1 MQLCIVFIIALGRKK
16 CYNTHKRQKV
26 EGKVLQTEAKIS
38 PEELLA
44 EGRTIQ
50 IKPQGYS
57 MYPLFVPGRDSA
69 VIAPPKKCG
78 RDSAV
83 IAPPEKSGRDSAV
96 IVPPEKCGGQNA
108 NIQDRKGD
116 VVLYRGEGQKLIL
129 HRICRLRKEKNGSTA
144 YYMAGDNQSR
154 LEGPIYQEQIKGVLV
169 AVIRKG
175 KTFTVNNLI
184 YRVVFTVWCWLRPVR
199 PQIAGTAAKI
209 KRSRIKTDAGDEY
222 GKRTE

>member
-1 MQLCIVFIIALGRKK
+1 M
-16 CYNTHKRQKV
+16 
-26 EGKVLQTEAKIS
+26 QTEAKIS

-69 VIAPPKKCG
+69 VIAPPEKSG

-83 IAPPEKSGRDSAV
+83 IAPPEKSGRQ
-96 IVPPEKCGGQNA
+96 GTNLRY
-108 NIQDRKGD
+108 RKGD

-129 HRICRLRKEKNGSTA
+129 HRICCLKKEKNGSTA

-154 LEGPIYQEQIKGVLV
+154 LEGPVYQEQIKGVLV
-169 AVIRKG
+169 AVIRNG

-184 YRVVFTVWCWLRPVR
+184 YRAVFIVWRWLRPAR
-199 PQIAGTAAKI
+199 QQIMGTAAKI

>member
-1 MQLCIVFIIALGRKK
+1 M
-16 CYNTHKRQKV
+16 
-26 EGKVLQTEAKIS
+26 QTEAKIS

-69 VIAPPKKCG
+69 VIAPPEKSG

-83 IAPPEKSGRDSAV
+83 IAPPEKSGRQ
-96 IVPPEKCGGQNA
+96 GA
-108 NIQDRKGD
+108 NLRYRKGD

-129 HRICRLRKEKNGSTA
+129 HRICRLKKEKNGSTA

-154 LEGPIYQEQIKGVLV
+154 LEGPVYQEQIKGVLV
-169 AVIRKG
+169 AVIRNG

-184 YRVVFTVWCWLRPVR
+184 YRAVFTVWRWLRPAR
-199 PQIAGTAAKI
+199 QQITGTAAKI

>member
-1 MQLCIVFIIALGRKK
+1 M
-16 CYNTHKRQKV
+16 
-26 EGKVLQTEAKIS
+26 QTEAKIS

-69 VIAPPKKCG
+69 VIAPP
-78 RDSAV
+78 
-83 IAPPEKSGRDSAV
+83 EKSGRQ
-96 IVPPEKCGGQNA
+96 GA
-108 NIQDRKGD
+108 NLRYRKGD

-129 HRICRLRKEKNGSTA
+129 HRICRLKKEKNGSMA

-154 LEGPIYQEQIKGVLV
+154 MEGPVYQEQIKGVLV
-169 AVIRKG
+169 AVIRNG

-184 YRVVFTVWCWLRPVR
+184 YRAVFTVWRWLRPAR
-199 PQIAGTAAKI
+199 QQIMGTAAKI

>member
-1 MQLCIVFIIALGRKK
+1 M
-16 CYNTHKRQKV
+16 
-26 EGKVLQTEAKIS
+26 QTEAKIS

-69 VIAPPKKCG
+69 VIAPPEKSGRDSAVIVPAKKSG

-83 IAPPEKSGRDSAV
+83 IAPPEKSGGQSA
-96 IVPPEKCGGQNA
+96 NLRY
-108 NIQDRKGD
+108 RKGD

-129 HRICRLRKEKNGSTA
+129 HRICRLKKEKNGSTA

-184 YRVVFTVWCWLRPVR
+184 YRAVFTVWRWLRPVR

-209 KRSRIKTDAGDEY
+209 KRSRTKTDAGDEY

>member
-1 MQLCIVFIIALGRKK
+1 
-16 CYNTHKRQKV
+16 
-26 EGKVLQTEAKIS
+26 LQTEAKIS

-69 VIAPPKKCG
+69 VIAPPEKSG

-83 IAPPEKSGRDSAV
+83 IAPPEKSGRQ
-96 IVPPEKCGGQNA
+96 GA
-108 NIQDRKGD
+108 NLRYSKGD
-116 VVLYRGEGQKLIL
+116 VVLYRAEGQKLIL
-129 HRICRLRKEKNGSTA
+129 HRICRLKKEKNGSTA

-154 LEGPIYQEQIKGVLV
+154 LEGPVYQEQIKGVLV
-169 AVIRKG
+169 TVIRNG

-184 YRVVFTVWCWLRPVR
+184 YRAVFTVWRWLRPVR
-199 PQIAGTAAKI
+199 PQIAETAAKI

>member
-1 MQLCIVFIIALGRKK
+1 M
-16 CYNTHKRQKV
+16 
-26 EGKVLQTEAKIS
+26 QTEAKIS

-69 VIAPPKKCG
+69 VIAPPEKRG

-83 IAPPEKSGRDSAV
+83 IAPPEKNGRQ
-96 IVPPEKCGGQNA
+96 GA
-108 NIQDRKGD
+108 NLRYRKGD

-129 HRICRLRKEKNGSTA
+129 HRICRLKKEKNGSTA

-154 LEGPIYQEQIKGVLV
+154 LEGPVYQEQIKGVLV
-169 AVIRKG
+169 AVIRNG

-184 YRVVFTVWCWLRPVR
+184 YRAVCTVWRWLRPVR
-199 PQIAGTAAKI
+199 SQIAETVAKI